1 MVSGSSQAI
10 EHGTTRPG
18 RWLAAHR
25 FRLAVWIAAAE
36 ALVVLFSHDLTK
48 WTVIALAVVGAIAYV
63 AGRESGSGVVRHVL
77 WIFAASQLLA
87 GIPGVPRWVRKWG
100 VIPAVG
106 SFAAFRPPYFF
117 TQPPYTPP
125 PQSL

>member
-63 AGRESGSGVVRHVL
+63 AGRESGSDVVRHAL

-87 GIPGVPRWVRKWG
+87 VIAVILGWIVKWAIILAIVAFA
-100 VIPAVG
+100 VIGLA
-106 SFAAFRPPYFF
+106 YLF
-117 TQPPYTPP
+117 TDRR
-125 PQSL
+125 